1 MIEAQGLTRYYG
13 ETLAV
18 ENVSFSLSKGEIV
31 GLLGHNGAGKST
43 VLKLITGALEPD
55 KGDVRLDGANMDAES
70 DQAKSK
76 IGYLPENLPLYGD
89 MLVVDYLDYM
99 ASMHGLEGDARRD
112 AVVRSMRTTELE
124 GRAFDRI
131 DQLSRGFKQRVGV
144 AQAILHDPEYVIL
157 DEPTNGLDPSQTL
170 AMRGLLKRLSKKAA
184 VLVSTHVLQEVNAVC
199 DRVLIL
205 RAGSLVVDQPL
216 VALSTSSHLVL
227 VTSAEVTQVQDLVSG
242 IDWVKGVSKEDAN
255 REGGCL
261 LELASDAL
269 VDDQDKLAVLVR
281 TLVEAGVPVSGL
293 RAARKDLETL
303 FREVTEAGHAA

>member
-55 KGDVRLDGANMDAES
+55 NGDVRLDGANMDAES

-170 AMRGLLKRLSKKAA
+170 AMRGLLKRLSKKSA

-216 VALSTSSHLVL
+216 AALSTSSHLVL
-227 VTSAEVTQVQDLVSG
+227 VTSAKASQVQDLVSG
-242 IDWVKGVSKEDAN
+242 IDWVKGVSE
-255 REGGCL
+255 EGASSERGCL
-261 LELASDAL
+261 LELASDAQ

-293 RAARKDLETL
+293 SAARKDLETL